1 MMAFDPRS
9 GAATRTLRIPADA
22 GTAFDGRHLYQ
33 IAGAHI
39 QKIDPQTGQIVSTIA
54 APMGAGNSGLAW
66 ADGML
71 WVGRYEDRKIHQI
84 DPDTGAVLHTL
95 ASNRYVTGVTWA
107 DGELWHG
114 TWEDGASELRQ
125 IATDTGEVLAAI

>member
-1 MMAFDPRS
+1 
-9 GAATRTLRIPADA
+9 
-22 GTAFDGRHLYQ
+22 
-33 IAGAHI
+33 
-39 QKIDPQTGQIVSTIA
+39 
-54 APMGAGNSGLAW
+54 MGAGNSGLAW

-125 IATDTGEVLAAI
+125 IATDTGEVLAAIEMPGETGVSGLESDGNGTFYCGGGASGLVRAVRRHGV